1 MREKSDNR
9 LFYYM
14 KYSRF
19 FILLF
24 ILFFVIPLGINLL
37 VGLPKELI
45 PFHIVGDDISWLGFW
60 ASYLSA
66 AATLIMVI
74 FTWLTLK
81 QNSQQLEELKRQWSE
96 DHRARLSFSIVS
108 KQGLFMLKIA
118 NVGRE
123 TAYNI
128 RLTFS
133 DEYIE
138 SLLADS
144 TKEIYRKLNGK
155 SFSIEPS
162 TNKYFYLSPIYGDSS
177 VTFHR
182 TNEEFSAE
190 EINRWLNMFRYIP
203 IRINGS
209 YCDNYH
215 VSETLKLDDYLL
227 MNLVVNDELT
237 NNIEDIRKGTVINN
251 DQFYPIQKSLD
262 IIAKNMS

>member
-1 MREKSDNR
+1 MKLLRF
-9 LFYYM
+9 LF
-14 KYSRF
+14 
-19 FILLF
+19 LLV
-24 ILFFVIPLGINLL
+24 IVLLIIPLGINLL
-37 VGLPKELI
+37 IGLPKEII
-45 PFHIVGDDISWLGFW
+45 PFHVVGNDISWLGFW

-66 AATLIMVI
+66 AATFIMVI

-118 NVGRE
+118 NIGRE

-133 DEYIE
+133 DQFIE
-138 SLLADS
+138 SLLANS
-144 TKEIYRKLNGK
+144 TKEIYRTLNGK
-155 SFSIEPS
+155 SFSIEPN
-162 TNKYFYLSPIYGDSS
+162 TNKYFYISPIYGDSS

-182 TNEEFSAE
+182 TNEKFSAE
-190 EINRWLNMFRYIP
+190 EKNRWLDKFRYIP
-203 IRINGS
+203 IIINGT

-215 VSETLKLDDYLL
+215 VLETLKLDNFLL

-237 NNIEDIRKGTVINN
+237 NNIEEIRKGTVVTN
-251 DQFYPIQKSLD
+251 DQLYPIQKSLD
-262 IIAKNMS
+262 IIARSLSRDCK

>member
-1 MREKSDNR
+1 MKHSR
-9 LFYYM
+9 LF
-14 KYSRF
+14 
-19 FILLF
+19 LLL
-24 ILFFVIPLGINLL
+24 ITLFCIIPLGINLL
-37 VGLPKELI
+37 IGLPQKSL
-45 PFHIVGDDISWLGFW
+45 PFHVVGNDISWLGFW

-66 AATLIMVI
+66 AATFIMVI

-108 KQGLFMLKIA
+108 KQGIFMLMIA
-118 NVGRE
+118 NVGKE

-133 DEYIE
+133 DQFIE
-138 SLLADS
+138 SLLANS
-144 TKEIYRKLNGK
+144 TKDIYRKLQGK
-155 SFSIEPS
+155 SFSIEPN
-162 TNKYFYLSPIYGDSS
+162 TNKYFYISPIYGNSS

-182 TNEEFSAE
+182 TNEKFSAE
-190 EINRWLNMFRYIP
+190 EINKWLDEFRNIP
-203 IRINGS
+203 IKINGT

-215 VSETLKLDDYLL
+215 VSETLRLGDYLL

-237 NNIEDIRKGTVINN
+237 NNIEDIRKGTVVNN

-262 IIAKNMS
+262 IIAKSLLRERKCV